1 MPALRRPERRRVEAD
16 ISDEIRARLA
26 KIPEVTLWRNNV
38 GALQDK
44 NGTWLRYG
52 LAPGSADLIGVLAV
66 KLAMPWGPPGM
77 DRTVTVG
84 RFLAIEVKKPG
95 EKPTEDQRGWL
106 EVVRKAG
113 GLVGVCTSADEA
125 EELIARGMRWEQ

>member
-52 LAPGSADLIGVLAV
+52 LAPGSADLIGVLTAYYRGH
-66 KLAMPWGPPGM
+66 PTE
-77 DRTVTVG
+77 TVRVG

-125 EELIARGMRWEQ
+125 EELIARGMRWEI